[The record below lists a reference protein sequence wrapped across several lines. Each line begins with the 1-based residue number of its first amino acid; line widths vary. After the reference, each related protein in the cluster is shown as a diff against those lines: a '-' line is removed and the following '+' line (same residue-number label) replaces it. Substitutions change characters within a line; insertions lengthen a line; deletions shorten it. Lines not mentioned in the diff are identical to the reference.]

1 MIGKYIV
8 YQGVFKHRWSI
19 AFVVGETP
27 NFWKVEDLRW
37 ASKSKI
43 GKHNTEID
51 YASEVSDDAVHVQKT
66 LNDAMISL
74 DQEMKARRA
83 ELIKRICEV
92 GS

>member
-19 AFVVGETP
+19 AFVTGETP

-43 GKHNTEID
+43 GKQANPID
-51 YASEVSDDAVHVQKT
+51 YATEVSDDAIYVQET

-74 DQEMKARRA
+74 DQEMKARKA
-83 ELIKRICEV
+83 EIINRVCKV